1 MSSVPVL
8 PFPHSILLN
17 NGTTRNNCDHN
28 IKSVLKVN
36 QPGVFWTY
44 GKWGLVAAAIGY
56 CFYFDRKR
64 RSAPS
69 FKEAHRSKRKAEQ
82 LAARKAQET
91 ELAAKKNAAAIMKK
105 AAATVG
111 GGGRPKQPK
120 KAPREAILMQA
131 QQFAKQGLQMINEA
145 GKDTMKI
152 NQGLQIILESVNV
165 FNMLEDPQGL
175 VTWHVKQET
184 SWRTRSSNA
193 REVTGGQHRLA

>member
-1 MSSVPVL
+1 M
-8 PFPHSILLN
+8 LLN
-17 NGTTRNNCDHN
+17 NGTTHNNCDHK
-28 IKSVLKVN
+28 IKSISKVN

-69 FKEAHRSKRKAEQ
+69 FKETHRSKRKAEQ
-82 LAARKAQET
+82 LAARKAQEAA
-91 ELAAKKNAAAIMKK
+91 LAAKNAAVMKK

-120 KAPREAILMQA
+120 KAPREAIMRQA

-165 FNMLEDPQGL
+165 YNMLEDPQGL
-175 VTWHVKQET
+175 VTWHVKKTET
-184 SWRTRSSNA
+184 SCRTCSSNA